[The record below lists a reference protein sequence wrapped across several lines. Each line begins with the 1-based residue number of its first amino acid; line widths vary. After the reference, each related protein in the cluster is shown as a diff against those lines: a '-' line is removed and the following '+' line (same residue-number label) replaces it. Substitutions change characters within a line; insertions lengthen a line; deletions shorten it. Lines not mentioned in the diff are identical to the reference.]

1 MLSSAAW
8 QPCGGAQW
16 LTSRWG
22 CHTAW
27 WHCGVG
33 FACGMGTGLSPSPP
47 GGSQAVQCRGG
58 PFPSG
63 PCAYRE
69 WAPSRFCPRGLSC
82 ASGSI
87 TFPVFLP
94 SMLGFISPGTRRGT
108 CANQRMK
115 PALVKPEKKSKLK
128 GEEEKLSL
136 CKKMDS
142 CCVPLELTGA
152 ADRDLSLDGSF
163 SHLAH
168 LMLPHLTALPAKL
181 L

>member
-1 MLSSAAW
+1 MGSA
-8 QPCGGAQW
+8 
-16 LTSRWG
+16 L
-22 CHTAW
+22 H
-27 WHCGVG
+27 VG
-33 FACGMGTGLSPSPP
+33 WELASALHLQVSCRLCSVAVVPSH
-47 GGSQAVQCRGG
+47 QG
-58 PFPSG
+58 PDPTE

-87 TFPVFLP
+87 TFPFFLP

-136 CKKMDS
+136 CRKMDS
-142 CCVPLELTGA
+142 CSVPLELTGA

-168 LMLPHLTALPAKL
+168 LMLPHLAALPAKL